1 MKKLLTIVAI
11 LFSFNAF
18 AQAENV
24 TITPQ
29 ARDLEFIAT
38 VIYIDTAFEN
48 MYDSIK
54 SKFRV
59 LTPPTGNTT
68 VSITATSLDW
78 LAVFKRIN
86 RNHTAI
92 KANCNS
98 RINTLL
104 RAANVTYL
112 TTNLDNLD
120 AQDAT
125 DFQDDRRI
133 GRIILRRSN
142 N

>member
-1 MKKLLTIVAI
+1 MPQRKLKNMKKLLTIVAI
-11 LFSFNAF
+11 LFSFNVF

-38 VIYIDTAFEN
+38 
-48 MYDSIK
+48 
-54 SKFRV
+54 
-59 LTPPTGNTT
+59 
-68 VSITATSLDW
+68 
-78 LAVFKRIN
+78 
-86 RNHTAI
+86 
-92 KANCNS
+92 
-98 RINTLL
+98 
-104 RAANVTYL
+104 
-112 TTNLDNLD
+112 
-120 AQDAT
+120 